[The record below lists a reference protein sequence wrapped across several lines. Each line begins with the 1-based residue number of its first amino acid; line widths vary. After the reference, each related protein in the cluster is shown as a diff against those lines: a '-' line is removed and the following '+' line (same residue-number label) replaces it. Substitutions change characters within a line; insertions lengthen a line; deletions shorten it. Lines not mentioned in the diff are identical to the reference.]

1 MRTCDYKDCND
12 ETIKTLF
19 NGKFRYCKKH
29 ADQWDECAQ
38 NIMKEHFK
46 HERIMIAS
54 YGTWWYYYHR
64 AIELSQH
71 FRKVTS

>member
-29 ADQWDECAQ
+29 ADQ
-38 NIMKEHFK
+38 
-46 HERIMIAS
+46 
-54 YGTWWYYYHR
+54 
-64 AIELSQH
+64 
-71 FRKVTS
+71 